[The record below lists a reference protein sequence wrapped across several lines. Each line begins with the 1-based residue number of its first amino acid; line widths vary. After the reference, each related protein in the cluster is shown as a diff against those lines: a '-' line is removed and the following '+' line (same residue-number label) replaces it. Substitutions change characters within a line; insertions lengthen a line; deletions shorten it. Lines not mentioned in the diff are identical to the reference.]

1 MAKNESILAIDIG
14 SDSLKFAE
22 FLYPADGG
30 LCLENF
36 SFSEYP
42 IDANNPHI
50 DVVQAILKEKVKNFK
65 SKQVRISLSGKSA
78 FVRFVHN
85 LALGGESRERVEQ
98 IIAYEAL
105 QNIPYAVNEIVWD
118 YQLLNDPNA
127 EDSNGEADVM
137 IVVVKNEF
145 ISAVIDTLESCGK
158 KIASVEVSP
167 TACFNACYAN
177 DVGYDGCEMLI
188 NIGGKSTTLLF
199 IDQGNLFIRTIN
211 IAGHTITQQIAKEF
225 DVPYEKAEE
234 MKRRHGFVALGGA
247 YEEPDSQV
255 AATVSKIVRNVMTRL
270 HGEINRSINVYRSQH
285 SGTAPKKVFLAGGS
299 SIMAY
304 APRFFSE
311 KLRVPVDFLNPFKV
325 LSISENIDKKKL
337 SEVAHGFSEIIGLG
351 LCHGLH
357 CPVEINLVPEKVKK
371 QREFTKKRIYF
382 VASAITIIMLL
393 VVNLYTLKNVAKDM
407 IQEANRASEKSRK
420 HVKNNKKIKKI
431 ARNTKSLVS
440 EYEKDLKRLEDR
452 TRWTQVI
459 NDIQSRL
466 PDNVWIESFET
477 GGTVAT
483 PSSGMMGM
491 EEGSSAM
498 GSAQAEQ
505 GFSFGSNPSGGSGYG
520 GAYGGGPSYGGPD
533 GGEESDQAAFEVNL
547 DIKTLTLV
555 CNAYVEGNNKMKS
568 YADILRENLLKSP
581 FVDVS
586 EDGGATGPV
595 VMPIFTPVKTGEN
608 IEHFVLQIRLKGTS
622 TEDDS

>member
-22 FLYPADGG
+22 FLYPSDGG
-30 LCLENF
+30 LCLDKF
-36 SFSEYP
+36 LFTEYP
-42 IDANNPHI
+42 IDANNPHT
-50 DVVQAILKEKVKNFK
+50 DVVQSILKEKIRNFN
-65 SKQVRISLSGKSA
+65 SKKVRVSLSGKSA

-85 LALGGESRERVEQ
+85 LALGGETPERVEQ

-127 EDSNGEADVM
+127 ADSNGEADVM

-145 ISAVIDTLESCGK
+145 ISTVIETLEAQGK
-158 KIASVEVSP
+158 SVVGVEVSP

-199 IDQGNLFIRTIN
+199 VDKGNLFIRTIN

-270 HGEINRSINVYRSQH
+270 HGEVNRSINVYRSQH
-285 SGTAPKKVFLAGGS
+285 SGVAPKKVYLAGGS

-325 LSISENIDKKKL
+325 LSINENIDKKKL
-337 SEVAHGFSEIIGLG
+337 AEVAHGFSEIIGLG
-351 LCHGLH
+351 LSYGLH
-357 CPVEINLVPEKVKK
+357 CPVEINLVPDKIK
-371 QREFTKKRIYF
+371 QQRDFSRKRIYF
-382 VASAITIIMLL
+382 ISSAITIIMLL
-393 VVNLYTLKNVAKDM
+393 VVNLYTMKNVTKDM
-407 IQEANRASEKSRK
+407 SKESHDAKKQSQGFETR
-420 HVKNNKKIKKI
+420 NNKIKKI
-431 ARNTKSLVS
+431 DSSVRNLTE
-440 EYEKDLKRLEDR
+440 EYKKDLKLLENR
-452 TRWTQVI
+452 TKWTQI
-459 NDIQSRL
+459 LNDFQSRL
-466 PDNVWIESFET
+466 PDNVWIESFT
-477 GGTVAT
+477 TAGDVAVL
-483 PSSGMMGM
+483 PD
-491 EEGSSAM
+491 GSS
-498 GSAQAEQ
+498 
-505 GFSFGSNPSGGSGYG
+505 PSDMSRGSGSLFEDRSEPPPNPDEQYG
-520 GAYGGGPSYGGPD
+520 SPEDANIASFNVDLGVKSI
-533 GGEESDQAAFEVNL
+533 V
-547 DIKTLTLV
+547 LV
-555 CNAYVEGNNKMKS
+555 CNAYVEEANLTTT
-568 YADILRENLLKSP
+568 YADVLEANLLQSP
-581 FVDVS
+581 FVDTKNTSSVI
-586 EDGGATGPV
+586 T
-595 VMPIFTPVKTGEN
+595 PITKLIFLPAKTGVN
-608 IEHFVLQIRLKGTS
+608 IEHFVLQIRLAPES
-622 TEDDS
+622 ADDSSDLSNASSIKSNKR